1 MPSATG
7 HPPEFTSVFSALKA
21 LLVPYAH
28 SMSVST
34 DNETE
39 YYLNSRYI
47 QKNKKPLFFAAV
59 QIKKNYVS
67 FHLMPVY
74 VEPAILTTAS
84 DELKQRMQG
93 KSCFNF
99 TRTEPAL
106 FRELALLTKTG
117 YQHYEQEGLLA
128 DNGFLI
134 QLSAPAQRALAQA
147 GVQVPEDLEKFS
159 EQDLLALHG
168 VGPSAIPLL
177 QSSLEERG
185 LSFRSD

>member
-1 MPSATG
+1 MSTIVQPT
-7 HPPEFTSVFSALKA
+7 EFASVFAALKA
-21 LLVPYAH
+21 LLAPYAD
-28 SMSVST
+28 SMTVST
-34 DNETE
+34 DTQVE

-74 VEPAILTTAS
+74 VEPALLVTAS
-84 DELKQRMQG
+84 DALKQRMQG

-99 TRTEPAL
+99 TRTEPAML
-106 FRELALLTKTG
+106 HELALLTKTG
-117 YQHYEQEGLLA
+117 YEHYQQAGLLA
-128 DNGFLI
+128 DNGFLT

-147 GVQVPEDLEKFS
+147 GVQVPEDLEGFS

-177 QSSLEERG
+177 KSSLEARG
-185 LSFRSD
+185 LSFKPD

>member
-1 MPSATG
+1 MRLTTTYPK
-7 HPPEFTSVFSALKA
+7 EFTSVFSTLKA
-21 LLVPYAH
+21 ILAPY
-28 SMSVST
+28 SDSISVST

-74 VEPAILTTAS
+74 VEPTILATAS

-106 FRELALLTKTG
+106 FRELSMLTKTG
-117 YQHYEQEGLLA
+117 Y
-128 DNGFLI
+128 
-134 QLSAPAQRALAQA
+134 
-147 GVQVPEDLEKFS
+147 
-159 EQDLLALHG
+159 
-168 VGPSAIPLL
+168 
-177 QSSLEERG
+177 
-185 LSFRSD
+185 

>member
-1 MPSATG
+1 MPSAAT
-7 HPPEFTSVFSALKA
+7 HPEEFTSVFSALKA
-21 LLVPYAH
+21 LLVPYAN
-28 SMSVST
+28 SMDVST
-34 DNETE
+34 DTELE

-67 FHLMPVY
+67 YHLMPVY
-74 VEPAILTTAS
+74 VEPALLETAS

-106 FRELALLTKTG
+106 FRELALLTESG
-117 YQHYEQEGLLA
+117 YEHYQQAGLLV
-128 DNGFLI
+128 DNGFLT
-134 QLSAPAQRALAQA
+134 QLSAPLQRALAQV

-159 EQDLLALHG
+159 EKDLLALHG

-177 QSSLEERG
+177 KSSLEARG
-185 LSFRSD
+185 LSFKAD

>member
-1 MPSATG
+1 MSSTAVQPE
-7 HPPEFTSVFSALKA
+7 EFTSVFSALKA
-21 LLVPYAH
+21 LLVPYAG
-28 SMSVST
+28 STTVST
-34 DNETE
+34 DTETE

-74 VEPAILTTAS
+74 VEPTLLATMS

-117 YQHYEQEGLLA
+117 YEHYQQAGLLA
-128 DNGFLI
+128 DNGFLT

-147 GVQVPEDLEKFS
+147 GVQVPEDLERFS

-177 QSSLEERG
+177 QSSLQAQG
-185 LSFRSD
+185 LSFKPN

>member
-1 MPSATG
+1 MTSAADK
-7 HPPEFTSVFSALKA
+7 PKEFTSVFATLKA
-21 LLVPYAH
+21 ILVPYAD
-28 SMSVST
+28 SMAIST
-34 DNETE
+34 DTETE
-39 YYLNSRYI
+39 LYLNSRYI

-74 VEPAILTTAS
+74 VEPTILATAS

-106 FRELALLTKTG
+106 FRELSMLTKTG

>member
-1 MPSATG
+1 MTSAADQ
-7 HPPEFTSVFSALKA
+7 PKEFTSVFSTLTAI
-21 LLVPYAH
+21 LVPYAD

-34 DNETE
+34 DTETE
-39 YYLNSRYI
+39 YYLNSCYI

-67 FHLMPVY
+67 YHLMPVY
-74 VEPAILTTAS
+74 VEPALLATAS

-106 FRELALLTKTG
+106 FHELTLLTKTG
-117 YQHYEQEGLLA
+117 YEHYQQAGLLV
-128 DNGFLI
+128 DNGFLT

-147 GVQVPEDLEKFS
+147 GVQVPARRGRPE
-159 EQDLLALHG
+159 HR
-168 VGPSAIPLL
+168 
-177 QSSLEERG
+177 SLRP
-185 LSFRSD
+185 